1 MTFAKYDKDV
11 NTTPNTNL
19 ENPVFS
25 IPEKSYLKNVC
36 DNYEVELSFDQYRK
50 LSNSQLTDH
59 LYRLFQKEKQIGDSI
74 LLVLKEIKNR
84 RIYASLGYSS
94 LFEMLVRHFHLS
106 ETSSYQRLNA
116 LKLMESVPAAAKEI
130 FNGDLSLTNAA
141 TLQSFIQRIE
151 KEQNKPLS
159 LNEKTELIHEIKNKS
174 TKEAQQILTT
184 INPIA
189 MIPKQKEKMITEQVT
204 QLQILIDTET
214 LAQLKQVQNLLSH
227 AIPDGDYNQILKYM
241 TQEMILILQKRKG
254 IYIKPEEFQKHQVH
268 KLKHLELNDNKNL
281 DIDTDLELAAINS
294 NSAIT
299 NQDKFI
305 DAISDVDKNVDIN
318 MDLNLNSYANNIIN
332 TDEYALKTARDK
344 ITVKPPTS
352 VKLSVENRSR
362 YISAATK
369 KTIFVKAEN
378 RCQYVSRITGLR
390 CTSRHLLEVDHIRP
404 FSQGGSHQINNL
416 QLLCRAHNQYRTQ
429 STHGFWYQKQK

>member
-141 TLQSFIQRIE
+141 TLQSFIQRTE

-174 TKEAQQILTT
+174 TKEAQQILAT
-184 INPIA
+184 INPTA
-189 MIPKQKEKMITEQVT
+189 VMPRQKEKMITEQIT
-204 QLQILIDTET
+204 QLQILVDAET

-241 TQEMILILQKRKG
+241 TQEMIVILQKRKG
-254 IYIKPEEFQKHQVH
+254 IYIKPEEFQKHQVD
-268 KLKHLELNDNKNL
+268 KLKHLELNENKNL
-281 DIDTDLELAAINS
+281 DIDTDLELAATNS
-294 NSAIT
+294 

-305 DAISDVDKNVDIN
+305 DVISDVDKNVDIN
-318 MDLNLNSYANNIIN
+318 MNLNLNSYANNIIN
-332 TDEYALKTARDK
+332 ADEYAPKTLSDK
-344 ITVKPPTS
+344 IAEKPPTS

-369 KTIFVKAEN
+369 KAIFTKAEY

-390 CTSRHLLEVDHIRP
+390 CAARHLLEVDHIQP
-404 FSQGGSHQINNL
+404 FSQDGSNEIKNL
-416 QLLCRAHNQYRTQ
+416 RVLCRTHNQYQTKH
-429 STHGFWYQKQK
+429 THGFWYSDLKSSMLL